1 MEFEN
6 RMSQISH
13 SSSYDCTGPLFW
25 EKEDRLHIL
34 TAKRMRDFVQKCDM
48 KVHGGNSC
56 TAVVIYFS
64 QGQKKRYTS
73 KAAGHEKGPSFLLRC
88 EEVL

>member
-1 MEFEN
+1 
-6 RMSQISH
+6 MSQFISH

-34 TAKRMRDFVQKCDM
+34 TAKRMRDFLQKCDM
-48 KVHGGNSC
+48 EVHGGNSY

-64 QGQKKRYTS
+64 QGQKRGIPLNQQGMKRDQV
-73 KAAGHEKGPSFLLRC
+73 FF
-88 EEVL
+88 

>member
-1 MEFEN
+1 MIALHWSFV
-6 RMSQISH
+6 
-13 SSSYDCTGPLFW
+13 L

-48 KVHGGNSC
+48 KVHGGNSY

-88 EEVL
+88 EEVLKMVGAMFNVVEC